1 MKSRNLH
8 LTACFKHRASS
19 DTALV
24 REINMKWTRSDS
36 KTEKR
41 WTINW
46 IYLKRFPIYFFSTKL
61 EEIAYSLPFLLDINR
76 QYYLRKEKSHIL

>member
-19 DTALV
+19 DAGPV

-46 IYLKRFPIYFFSTKL
+46 IYFKTFS
-61 EEIAYSLPFLLDINR
+61 N
-76 QYYLRKEKSHIL
+76 

>member
-19 DTALV
+19 DTGPV

-46 IYLKRFPIYFFSTKL
+46 IYFKTFSNLFFQLNWKRL
-61 EEIAYSLPFLLDINR
+61 LVPFLF
-76 QYYLRKEKSHIL
+76 YLI

>member
-19 DTALV
+19 DTAPV
-24 REINMKWTRSDS
+24 REFNMKWTRSDS

-46 IYLKRFPIYFFSTKL
+46 IYFKTFSNLFFQLNWKRLLI
-61 EEIAYSLPFLLDINR
+61 PFLF
-76 QYYLRKEKSHIL
+76 YLI

>member
-19 DTALV
+19 NTGPV

-46 IYLKRFPIYFFSTKL
+46 IYFKTFSNLFFFQLNWKRLLI
-61 EEIAYSLPFLLDINR
+61 PFLF
-76 QYYLRKEKSHIL
+76 YLI

>member
-19 DTALV
+19 DTGPV

-46 IYLKRFPIYFFSTKL
+46 IYFKTFSNLFFQLNWKRLLF
-61 EEIAYSLPFLLDINR
+61 PFLF
-76 QYYLRKEKSHIL
+76 YLI

>member
-19 DTALV
+19 HTAPV

-46 IYLKRFPIYFFSTKL
+46 IYFKTFSNLFFQLNWKRLLI
-61 EEIAYSLPFLLDINR
+61 PFLF
-76 QYYLRKEKSHIL
+76 YLI

>member
-36 KTEKR
+36 KTKKR

-46 IYLKRFPIYFFSTKL
+46 IYFKTFSNLFFQLNWKRL
-61 EEIAYSLPFLLDINR
+61 LVPFLF
-76 QYYLRKEKSHIL
+76 YLI

>member
-8 LTACFKHRASS
+8 LTACS
-19 DTALV
+19 DTAPV

-46 IYLKRFPIYFFSTKL
+46 IYFKTFSNLFFFSTKL

>member
-19 DTALV
+19 DTAPV

-36 KTEKR
+36 KTKNVGQS
-41 WTINW
+41 TGFT
-46 IYLKRFPIYFFSTKL
+46 LKRFPIYFF
-61 EEIAYSLPFLLDINR
+61 N
-76 QYYLRKEKSHIL
+76 

>member
-8 LTACFKHRASS
+8 LTACFKHRVSS
-19 DTALV
+19 DTGPV

-46 IYLKRFPIYFFSTKL
+46 IYFKTFSNLFFQLNWKRLLI
-61 EEIAYSLPFLLDINR
+61 PFLF
-76 QYYLRKEKSHIL
+76 YLI

>member
-19 DTALV
+19 DTAPV

-46 IYLKRFPIYFFSTKL
+46 IYFKTFSNLFFFKLNWKRLLI
-61 EEIAYSLPFLLDINR
+61 PFLF
-76 QYYLRKEKSHIL
+76 YLI